1 MICPKCGEYLEN
13 DEVLLEESNG
23 SMEYGYCDNCNVH
36 VNENCEIV
44 KL

>member
-13 DEVLLEESNG
+13 DEVLYEESNG
-23 SMEYGYCDNCNVH
+23 SMEYGYCYECDVW
-36 VNENCEIV
+36 VNEHCEIV